1 MVSASTGIPDMTAP
15 AGVMRHLHLPR
26 LLPVFVSCH
35 PAPSHNNFLRIPAS
49 KNSLDR

>member
-1 MVSASTGIPDMTAP
+1 MVSASTGIPDMTTP

-26 LLPVFVSCH
+26 LFPVFVSCH
-35 PAPSHNNFLRIPAS
+35 PASSHSSFLRIPAL